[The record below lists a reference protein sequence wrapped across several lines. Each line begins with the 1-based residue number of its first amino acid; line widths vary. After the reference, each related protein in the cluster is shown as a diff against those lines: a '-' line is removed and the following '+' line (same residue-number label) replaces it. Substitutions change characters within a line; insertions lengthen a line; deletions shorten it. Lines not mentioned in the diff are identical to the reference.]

1 MWHERL
7 QRGDLTVKDLIKV
20 GVGRTNAGVIRD
32 YDCIVMNITNVRHS
46 YAAQGNH
53 RRYLSSSSKGNSARM
68 NNGVD
73 KVGIGDGYGE
83 DNISGSEG
91 F

>member
-1 MWHERL
+1 MDEYMMAVSD
-7 QRGDLTVKDLIKV
+7 GK
-20 GVGRTNAGVIRD
+20 GSGRHLVNQVTD
-32 YDCIVMNITNVRHS
+32 VRHS